1 MLLHTVQ
8 KKTSAIAIA
17 LLFIL
22 GLITSC
28 AHEHPTGM
36 RKADEEKERPATIE
50 KPEEEKE
57 HPEEGQAKPRT
68 EAKPEHPAEETGA
81 AEEVTLE
88 DIASVAE
95 EYVQENSEDGIF
107 RFYDEKTDTWLDLK
121 LAKIHRDKLAQTED
135 DEYFVCADFQ
145 GMDGNMYDLDFFV
158 LGETKDELEV
168 NEDSISIH
176 KVNGKERYTWNYNK
190 DEDAWVKQ
198 PVSGEEEH
206 PQPPEKEHP

>member
-28 AHEHPTGM
+28 AHEHPTGT
-36 RKADEEKERPATIE
+36 RRLA
-50 KPEEEKE
+50 EEKE
-57 HPEEGQAKPRT
+57 HPAEGQAKPPT
-68 EAKPEHPAEETGA
+68 EAKPEHPEEAGA
-81 AEEVTLE
+81 VEEVTLE
-88 DIASVAE
+88 DIASVVE
-95 EYVQENSEDGIF
+95 EYVQENSEEGIF
-107 RFYDEKTDTWLDLK
+107 RFYDDKTDTWLDLK
-121 LAKIHRDKLAQTED
+121 LAKIHRDKLAQTKD

-158 LGETKDELEV
+158 LGETRDELEV